1 MDLRG
6 VRSAER
12 ELFRSRSE
20 RKAST
25 RDVLEQ
31 HPLFHGLSEADID
44 QLLTH
49 ARQET
54 VSKGTIIFVKG
65 SPGRG
70 LIALISGAVK
80 IVGSSP
86 GGREAVLRIIGP
98 GQIFSEIS
106 LLDGR
111 PRMSTAIAVE
121 ECELT
126 SIDRRDFMAVFNE
139 NIGIAMSM
147 VALLCER
154 MRSSRRQL
162 EDALFLSPAGHLAKT
177 LVDLSNEAASRS
189 IAVTQK
195 ELGHMVG
202 ISRES
207 ANKLLR
213 AWVTLGWVVV
223 ERGMIVVVNRRALE
237 AFSREKR

>member
-12 ELFRSRSE
+12 EFFRTRSR

-31 HPLFHGLSEADID
+31 HPLFHALSEADID

-49 ARQET
+49 ARLET
-54 VSKGTIIFVKG
+54 VPKGTVIFVKG

-70 LIALISGAVK
+70 LIALITGAVK
-80 IVGSSP
+80 IVGSSA
-86 GGREAVLRIIGP
+86 GGREAVIRIIGP
-98 GQIFSEIS
+98 GQVFSEIS

-111 PRMSTAIAVE
+111 PRMSTAIALA
-121 ECELT
+121 ECELA

-139 NIGIAMSM
+139 NIGVAMSM
-147 VALLCER
+147 VALLCDR
-154 MRSSRRQL
+154 LRGARLRL

-177 LVDLSNEAASRS
+177 LVDLADGANSRS
-189 IAVTQK
+189 IGVTQK
-195 ELGHMVG
+195 ELGQMVG

-213 AWVTLGWVVV
+213 AWAALGWVVV
-223 ERGMIVVVNRRALE
+223 ARGTIVVVNRRALE
-237 AFSREKR
+237 AFSWEKR